1 MIFNFEFYCYNVETM
16 AWRHKHHNT
25 AKWFFI
31 IIAVFVLILSW
42 RITQPF
48 AVVLL
53 TAAVA
58 AIVLTP
64 IDNISRKVF
73 KHPKVSAFMMVLGTF
88 VIVLIP
94 LFFFAMLL
102 IEQTSELLQ
111 GALGEK
117 GWLRTFDLTTNSFF
131 ITLPQI
137 AQKEI
142 LELDLGGLG
151 TGTARFV
158 FDNLAVIF
166 TRTADFV
173 FGVFIFFIALYYFL
187 SDREKIYKE
196 LLALS
201 PLKDKMDAKII
212 NRMIFTIRSTVFGA
226 LIVGIIQGVMAAIG
240 MTIFHVPGALIWGA
254 LVVIAAQV
262 PLFGVGLVM
271 IPVVIYQFMFGTMI
285 DAVGILI
292 WSVVF
297 VGFIDNLISPIL
309 IEGRTKMHAF
319 LILIFILGGINL
331 FGSIGFIVGPTILA
345 ALLVVV
351 DLYQD
356 GILEK

>member
-1 MIFNFEFYCYNVETM
+1 M
-16 AWRHKHHNT
+16 AWRHKQHNT

-31 IIAVFVLILSW
+31 IIAIAILILSW
-42 RITQPF
+42 KITQPF

-53 TAAVA
+53 TAAVV
-58 AIVLTP
+58 AIVLAP
-64 IDNISRKVF
+64 VDHVMRKIF
-73 KHPKVSAFMMVLGTF
+73 KHSKVSAFIMILGTF

-94 LFFFAMLL
+94 LFFFAMML

-111 GALGEK
+111 GALGES
-117 GWLRTFDLTTNSFF
+117 GWLRTFDLNTNAFF
-131 ITLPQI
+131 LTLPPI

-151 TGTARFV
+151 ANMARWIFN
-158 FDNLAVIF
+158 NLAVIF

-187 SDREKIYKE
+187 SDRDKIYQE

-201 PLKDKMDAKII
+201 PFKDKLDAKII
-212 NRMIFTIRSTVFGA
+212 DRLVFTIRSTVFGA
-226 LIVGIIQGVMAAIG
+226 LIVGVIQGMVAGIG
-240 MTIFHVPGALIWGA
+240 MTIFHVPGALIWSA
-254 LVVIAAQV
+254 LVVIASQV
-262 PLFGVGLVM
+262 PLLGVGLVM
-271 IPVVIYQFMFGTMI
+271 IPVTIYTFMFGTMV
-285 DAVGILI
+285 DAVGILL

-309 IEGRTKMHAF
+309 IQGRTKMNAF
-319 LILIFILGGINL
+319 LILIFILGGIQL

-351 DLYQD
+351 ELYQD